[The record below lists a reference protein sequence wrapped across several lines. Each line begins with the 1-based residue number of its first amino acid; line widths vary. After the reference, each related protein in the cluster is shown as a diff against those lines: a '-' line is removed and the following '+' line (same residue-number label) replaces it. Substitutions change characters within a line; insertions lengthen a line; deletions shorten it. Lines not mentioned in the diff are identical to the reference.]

1 MSEQCVRGCVRPCP
15 CSDCKDADT
24 PQHEPQPAPAEEG
37 KLCKRDANRL
47 YRWLGAVLDDTLK
60 LDVRNPVDY
69 GWDKE
74 SNHQKVT
81 GSPALAN
88 PFVVALTDHRSQTS
102 TSTEETAAYS
112 ENQDQR
118 PPFDIPG
125 ELCSWALMLA
135 EEHNLSSDVST
146 MAAAVTVLTNWWETL
161 VSALWVDEFYTR
173 MHEIRQLLDQAHNVE
188 RPKPM
193 GECFTCNT
201 ALYHRPGCTDIKCPK
216 CGRRYDGLSLV
227 KLEIQRRRE
236 AHA

>member
-1 MSEQCVRGCVRPCP
+1 MEQCIRGCVRPCP
-15 CSDCKDADT
+15 CDECRNADT
-24 PQHEPQPAPAEEG
+24 PAHEPQPAPAEEG
-37 KLCKRDANRL
+37 LLCKRDGNRL
-47 YRWLGAVLDDTLK
+47 YRWLGAVLDDTVR

-88 PFVVALTDHRSQTS
+88 PFVVALTDRRSQES
-102 TSTEETAAYS
+102 TIAETAGYS
-112 ENQDQR
+112 ENQDTQA
-118 PPFDIPG
+118 PFDIPG

-146 MAAAVTVLTNWWETL
+146 MAASVQVLTNWWETL
-161 VSALWVDEFYTR
+161 VAAPWVDEFYQR
-173 MHEIRQLLDQAHNVE
+173 MHEIRQLLDHAHHVE

-201 ALYHRPGCTDIKCPK
+201 ALYAQPGCTDVRCHK
-216 CGRRYDGLSLV
+216 CGRRYNGLDIV
-227 KLEIQRRRE
+227 KLEVQRRRE
-236 AHA
+236 ANAS